1 MIHFEHHCGDW
12 FEDALVIVIRCPKC
26 FRIFNGHH
34 SRHSCRACAGVDHH
48 QQARHIQLSIRGISM
63 SSPAPIAFAV
73 GAAFQ
78 LMATV
83 SDAEGKVLTGPLP
96 LVYATSDAS
105 VATVDPTTGA
115 GTFVAAGSVT
125 FNATVTNPD
134 GTVAQSNAL
143 AAVDAVDAASI
154 VLSFA
159 PAAAP
164 GPVATPVA
172 AAPASA

>member
-1 MIHFEHHCGDW
+1 MTMIEFHHHPGDW
-12 FEDALVIVIRCPKC
+12 FEDAVVIVIRCPACLK
-26 FRIFNGHH
+26 IFNGHH
-34 SRHSCRACAGVDHH
+34 SRHHCRACAGVDQH
-48 QQARHIQLSIRGISM
+48 QQARHIQLSIRGIPM

-78 LMATV
+78 LLATV
-83 SDAEGKVLTGPLP
+83 SDAKGDVLAGPLP

-105 VATVDPTTGA
+105 VATVDPATGA
-115 GTFVAAGSVT
+115 GTFIAAGSVT
-125 FNATVTNPD
+125 FSASVTNPD

-159 PAAAP
+159 PPAAP
-164 GPVATPVA
+164 APAPA
-172 AAPASA
+172 PAPASA